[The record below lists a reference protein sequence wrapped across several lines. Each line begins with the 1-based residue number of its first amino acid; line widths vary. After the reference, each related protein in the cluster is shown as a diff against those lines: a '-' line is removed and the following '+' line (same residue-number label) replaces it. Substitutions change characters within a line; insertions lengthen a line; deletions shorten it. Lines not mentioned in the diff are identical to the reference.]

1 MTAEWVSQKLRF
13 PIKIVN
19 HTAED
24 TFTELRDIREGPLA
38 DALFQLPAGYA
49 KMEVPGAGGRTKPAA
64 APQ

>member
-13 PIKIVN
+13 SINIIN

-38 DALFQLPAGYA
+38 DTLFQLPAG
-49 KMEVPGAGGRTKPAA
+49 
-64 APQ
+64 